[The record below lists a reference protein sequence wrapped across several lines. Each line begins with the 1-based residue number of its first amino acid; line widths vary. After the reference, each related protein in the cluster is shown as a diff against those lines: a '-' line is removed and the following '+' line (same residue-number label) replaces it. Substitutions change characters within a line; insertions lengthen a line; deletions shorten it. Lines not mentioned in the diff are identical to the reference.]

1 MKNIINKIVG
11 DRLNKRSFEFLKQK
25 GKKKQVIF
33 QQFAKILTKN
43 WFFNGVILTTI
54 LVNSLVMALE
64 SVESMQMRF
73 YEFFDVMEQ
82 FFLAIYIMEFLLKI
96 YAEPI
101 KYWKAG
107 SNTFAFMVLLLCL
120 VERFLTNE
128 QKRAMDLIRAVQPL
142 RTLRTIFFIRG
153 LQTIKSVLYILFLLF
168 LLLFVFA
175 LIGFYFFGTG
185 NTGNVDNWSSL
196 RAAFFT
202 LFNLV
207 TVMDHWT
214 DFQAQIVHQGTR
226 WNRIFTI
233 GFILLGC
240 FLFFNLF
247 IGVIII
253 NIRVTSL
260 PLLPSY
266 KEHLRN
272 KKQTIVHRQ
281 QEHIKQLMEKQ
292 KTTQFESFGEKV
304 QNFKKT
310 LKHDDYIVMDDLCS
324 SLSFIDIYLTNLDQQ
339 DDTLYKLQN
348 LYFELSYILGNM
360 LEGESGASALDKKR
374 HS

>member
-1 MKNIINKIVG
+1 
-11 DRLNKRSFEFLKQK
+11 
-25 GKKKQVIF
+25 
-33 QQFAKILTKN
+33 
-43 WFFNGVILTTI
+43 
-54 LVNSLVMALE
+54 MALE

-153 LQTIKSVLYILFLLF
+153 LQVLSVALVKTIKSVLYILFLLF

-207 TVMDHWT
+207 TLDSWT

-253 NIRVTSL
+253 NIRESDKEFNKAILAERETR
-260 PLLPSY
+260 LLQ
-266 KEHLRN
+266 